1 MTAKTGFDTL
11 MDQVCVEWG
20 HCGSVQAGRYVHVTD
35 FIPDSVTV
43 TASQF
48 AEWVLIAEGGTD
60 AQTTYRERWL
70 SRLRDA
76 FVEHMGTDCV
86 HAQRMRWQSK

>member
-1 MTAKTGFDTL
+1 MTAKIGFDAL
-11 MDQVCVEWG
+11 MHQVCVEWG
-20 HCGSVQAGRYVHVTD
+20 HCGSMQAGRYVHVTD
-35 FIPDSVTV
+35 FILDSVTV
-43 TASQF
+43 TASRF
-48 AEWVLIAEGGTD
+48 AEWVLIAEGVAD

-86 HAQRMRWQSK
+86 HARRMRWQSK